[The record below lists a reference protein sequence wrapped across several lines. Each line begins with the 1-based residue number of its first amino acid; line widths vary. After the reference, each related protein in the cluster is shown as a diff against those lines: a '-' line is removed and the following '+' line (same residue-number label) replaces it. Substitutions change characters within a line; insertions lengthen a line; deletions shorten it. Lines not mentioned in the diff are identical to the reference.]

1 MNLYEIH
8 RMIANRQRSDSDC
21 DLKAEIRQLSS
32 TMFDPGVREDE
43 ILEII
48 SEIKELEKELPRH
61 LKRYGIVMER
71 VVLSGNYTAERPY
84 QIRHRYEE
92 KGKAGNIYILT
103 APSRPKQCKIGATT
117 LDMTKRCRLYRCKYG
132 YEVEVAFSLWI
143 VAPFT
148 LENQVKQKAAHLR
161 VCGNTIGDSIEWYR
175 AEPGQMRSLI
185 DDALSEHT

>member
-8 RMIANRQRSDSDC
+8 RSIAARQRRDPFC
-21 DLKAEIRQLSS
+21 DLKAEMRQLSS
-32 TMFDPGVREDE
+32 SMFDPGVREVE
-43 ILEII
+43 ILETI
-48 SEIKELEKELPRH
+48 SEIKDLEKELPHH
-61 LKRYGIVMER
+61 LKRYGSMMER
-71 VVLSGNYTAERPY
+71 AVLSGNYTAERPY

-92 KGKAGNIYILT
+92 QRKAGNIYILT
-103 APSRPKQCKIGATT
+103 APSRPEQCKLGATT
-117 LDMTKRCRLYRCKYG
+117 LDMSKRCQLYRCKYG
-132 YEVEVAFSLWI
+132 YEVKVTFSLWT